1 MRGYKL
7 DPLFVIIIAKRKT
20 MTYKSLYR
28 TYRPHSFETVVGQKH
43 IIQTLQNALKTN
55 KMSHA
60 YLFCGPRGTGKTTV
74 AKLVAKSVN
83 CLNPEKAPCNE
94 CEHCRTI
101 QNGTHPDVIEIDAA
115 SNNGVDEIRDLIE
128 KVKYAPIQAKY
139 KVYIVDEVH
148 MLSQGAFN
156 ALLKTLE
163 EPPSHVIFILATT
176 EPHKVLPTIISRCQR
191 YDFVRVN
198 RKDIQMRIE
207 EVLKAEKIEYELEAI
222 RLISQLADGGVRDAL
237 SILEQ
242 CIAYS
247 GNNLL
252 AEHVNDIYG
261 IATTQD
267 KLKLL
272 HAIIT
277 VDVALLMQEI
287 EIITRKNIDIRRLT
301 NDLMELLKESVV
313 YSFTQDEKL
322 ITKLNVEEAKQLGVI
337 PNDVA
342 LSMIEDLMETSE
354 KYRSASNLLS
364 YFEIGLLK
372 LLSRIGEPKTQNIK
386 PQKSLSEIKVN
397 KVVEKI
403 EKVEIVEIKASILE
417 TTVINEESIPQEPVM
432 EVDINEPSND
442 ELMFESIDVEDL
454 KAKPKKKQK
463 ALLKTET
470 LDRQTILQLLA
481 SGDKTKRLD
490 VVSKWDKI
498 QAYLTDLK
506 FGRVAQILINAGPVA
521 LNDGFMV
528 LSHNDKMYVN
538 ELNSEDNQELLE
550 SFTELVFGISM
561 RAFAVEVQ
569 EVGDITS
576 EFKRLLLENN
586 LPEPMVFEKKKKK
599 VVKQTEN
606 IEKGLFELFGEENV
620 EII

>member
-1 MRGYKL
+1 
-7 DPLFVIIIAKRKT
+7 

-28 TYRPHSFETVVGQKH
+28 TYRPHSFETVVGQRH
-43 IIQTLQNALKTN
+43 IIQTLQNALRTN

-207 EVLKAEKIEYELEAI
+207 EVLKAEKIEYEPEAT

-272 HAIIT
+272 NAIIT
-277 VDVALLMQEI
+277 MDVGLLMQEI

-313 YSFTQDEKL
+313 YAFTQDDKL
-322 ITKLNVEEAKQLGVI
+322 ITKLNVDEAKQLSVI
-337 PNDVA
+337 PSTVA
-342 LSMIEDLMETSE
+342 LSMIEDLMETAD

-364 YFEIGLLK
+364 YFEIGMLK
-372 LLSRIGEPKTQNIK
+372 LLSRIGEPKHEMVK
-386 PQKSLSEIKVN
+386 PVHKIVN
-397 KVVEKI
+397 EP
-403 EKVEIVEIKASILE
+403 KVEIVKPVQNIVNEPLVEIVKQVEL
-417 TTVINEESIPQEPVM
+417 PQE
-432 EVDINEPSND
+432 EPNQNTDEIEPIIESLND
-442 ELMFESIDVEDL
+442 EPVTELVFESVEVEDL
-454 KAKPKKKQK
+454 KQKPKKKGK
-463 ALLKTET
+463 ALLKTEF
-470 LDRQTILQLLA
+470 LDRNMILRLLN
-481 SGDKTKRLD
+481 SGDKQKRLEIH
-490 VVSKWDKI
+490 SKWDKI
-498 QAYLTDLK
+498 QSYLADMK
-506 FGRVAQILINAGPVA
+506 YGRVAQLLVNSVPVA

-528 LSHNDKMYVN
+528 LSHPDKMVVN
-538 ELNSEDNQELLE
+538 ELNSEDNQELIE
-550 SFTELVFGISM
+550 AFTSM
-561 RAFAVEVQ
+561 LYGSEMKAFAIDAQSVTE
-569 EVGDITS
+569 ITG
-576 EFKRLLLENN
+576 EFKRLLIENN
-586 LPEPMVFEKKKKK
+586 LPEPIVFEKKKKK
-599 VVKQTEN
+599 VTKQTED
-606 IEKGLFELFGEENV
+606 IEKGLFDLFGEENV

>member
-1 MRGYKL
+1 
-7 DPLFVIIIAKRKT
+7 

-28 TYRPHSFETVVGQKH
+28 TYRPHSFDTVVGQKH
-43 IIQTLQNALKTN
+43 IVQTLQNALKTQ

-101 QNGTHPDVIEIDAA
+101 QNGIHPDVIEIDAA

-128 KVKYAPIQAKY
+128 KVKYAPIQAKF
-139 KVYIVDEVH
+139 KVYIIDEVH

-198 RKDIQMRIE
+198 RKDIQLRIE
-207 EVLKAEKIEYELEAI
+207 EVLKAEKIEYESEAT

-313 YSFTQDEKL
+313 YSFTKDEKL
-322 ITKLNVEEAKQLGVI
+322 ITKLNVEEAKQLNVI
-337 PNDVA
+337 PNSIA
-342 LSMIEDLMETSE
+342 LRMIEDLMETSE

-372 LLSRIGEPKTQNIK
+372 LISHIGEPKVADTLTHKTFNETK
-386 PQKSLSEIKVN
+386 
-397 KVVEKI
+397 VEKSI
-403 EKVEIVEIKASILE
+403 EKVEKVVINNVIENTVVVKPVEIVESDKL
-417 TTVINEESIPQEPVM
+417 V
-432 EVDINEPSND
+432 SND
-442 ELMFESIDVEDL
+442 TNNEVNANESELSNNDLIFGSVDVEDL

-463 ALLKTET
+463 GLLKTDT
-470 LDRQTILQLLA
+470 LDQLTIIQLLA
-481 SGDKTKRLD
+481 SGDKSKRLD
-490 VVSKWDKI
+490 IDSKWDKI
-498 QAYLTDLK
+498 HAYLTDLK
-506 FGRVAQILINAGPVA
+506 YGRVAQILINASPVA
-521 LNDGFMV
+521 LNEGFIV

-561 RAFAVEVQ
+561 RAFAVEAQ
-569 EVGDITS
+569 EVKDITV
-576 EFKRLLLENN
+576 EFKRLLKENN
-586 LPEPMVFEKKKKK
+586 LPEPYVFDKKKKK
-599 VVKQTEN
+599 VVKQVDN
-606 IEKGLFELFGEENV
+606 SEKGLFELFGEENV

>member
-1 MRGYKL
+1 
-7 DPLFVIIIAKRKT
+7 

-28 TYRPHSFETVVGQKH
+28 TYRPHSFDTVVGQKH
-43 IIQTLQNALKTN
+43 IVQTLQNALKTQ

-101 QNGTHPDVIEIDAA
+101 QMGTHPDVIEIDAA

-139 KVYIVDEVH
+139 KVYIIDEVH

-198 RKDIQMRIE
+198 RRDIQMRVE
-207 EVLKAEKIEYELEAI
+207 EVLKAEKIEYEVEAT

-313 YSFTQDEKL
+313 YSFTQDDKL
-322 ITKLNVEEAKQLGVI
+322 ITKLNVEEAKQLSVI
-337 PNDVA
+337 PNTVA
-342 LSMIEDLMETSE
+342 LAMIEDLMDTAE

-364 YFEIGLLK
+364 YFEIGMLK
-372 LLSRIGEPKTQNIK
+372 LLSRIGEPKY
-386 PQKSLSEIKVN
+386 EAVKVSPKVEPIVKVT
-397 KVVEKI
+397 KVVEDPVI
-403 EKVEIVEIKASILE
+403 EKQLEVEPAKVNDPIVEKQIEVEPIDHTEPLN
-417 TTVINEESIPQEPVM
+417 TEE
-432 EVDINEPSND
+432 
-442 ELMFESIDVEDL
+442 LKFESVNIEDL
-454 KAKPKKKQK
+454 KTKPKKKNK
-463 ALLKTET
+463 TLLKTET
-470 LDRQTILQLLA
+470 IDKDFILQLLV
-481 SGDKTKRLD
+481 SGDKVKRLE
-490 VVSKWDKI
+490 VNSQWDKI
-498 QAYLTDLK
+498 QNYLTDLNY
-506 FGRVAQILINAGPVA
+506 GRVAQILVNSSPVA

-528 LSHNDKMYVN
+528 ISHNDKMYVN
-538 ELNSEDNQELLE
+538 ELNSEDNQELIE
-550 SFTELVFGISM
+550 AFTELVFGIQM
-561 RAFAVEVQ
+561 KAFAVEMQTVS
-569 EVGDITS
+569 EITA
-576 EFKRLLLENN
+576 EFKRLFVENN
-586 LPEPMVFEKKKKK
+586 LPEPIVFEKKKKK
-599 VVKQTEN
+599 TVKHNEN